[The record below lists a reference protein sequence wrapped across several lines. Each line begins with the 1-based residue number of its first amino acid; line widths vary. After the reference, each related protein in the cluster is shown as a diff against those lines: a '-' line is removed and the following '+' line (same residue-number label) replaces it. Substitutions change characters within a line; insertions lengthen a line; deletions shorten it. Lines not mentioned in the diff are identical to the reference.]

1 MDGAVIIELIDL
13 FGEELLAVA
22 TTMMAILIMRQN
34 RENEAYYQRLTRPT
48 IVVNTEK
55 RGDEA
60 LLRFKN
66 WGGGPAL
73 GVRALV
79 GDDDDEEVGGAL
91 AVDIGLMPPSGEHVE
106 SLGPAEGPYAFP
118 FRVAL
123 YYSDR
128 EDIAHFYDLVVNPHI
143 ATAVSV
149 VGEEHREAKKLRSA
163 HRGVPR

>member
-73 GVRALV
+73 GVRALI
-79 GDDDDEEVGGAL
+79 GDDDDEESGGAL
-91 AVDIGLMPPSGEHVE
+91 AIDLGLMPPSGEHVE
-106 SLGPAEGPYAFP
+106 SLGPAEGAFAFP
-118 FRVAL
+118 YRVAL

-143 ATAVSV
+143 STAVSV
-149 VGEEHREAKKLRSA
+149 VGEEHREAKKLRVVQ
-163 HRGVPR
+163 RGVLR